1 VFPAGL
7 LRDKNQEH
15 RRCSAPAPASHSWL
29 ARPLAN
35 LGERPP
41 GEAPELF
48 GGRFGNF
55 RRRHPGLKF
64 REPAAEFGQVFGRK
78 FQDGFF
84 DVFDPHEARI
94 VVTAKERKRNPDA
107 ALPRSAR
114 RRVFRVWRQV
124 VGDFEPRRLAG
135 DEAVQFRPYRWI
147 VEKRKCDAV
156 LRRRRIG
163 KIRGRFPTR
172 GSENIRKNLRQEY
185 GMRVSRQAHTSFRV
199 LVTFQLTRRTGQRK
213 LISDYLKATE
223 PDAVASRRHR
233 RFLRKRFYS
242 AGVNDIWCQD
252 QHDKW
257 LRFGLFFHNNID
269 PFMMYNNWLKV
280 WWTVKNPRLI
290 ASYYFETVRKLGG
303 E

>member
-1 VFPAGL
+1 MDHYSQENYGL
-7 LRDKNQEH
+7 RCLPILSFTSVLQPLLHSSSTVKRLRRK
-15 RRCSAPAPASHSWL
+15 W
-29 ARPLAN
+29 
-35 LGERPP
+35 
-41 GEAPELF
+41 
-48 GGRFGNF
+48 
-55 RRRHPGLKF
+55 GLKST
-64 REPAAEFGQVFGRK
+64 Q
-78 FQDGFF
+78 QQN
-84 DVFDPHEARI
+84 H
-94 VVTAKERKRNPDA
+94 T
-107 ALPRSAR
+107 
-114 RRVFRVWRQV
+114 
-124 VGDFEPRRLAG
+124 FES
-135 DEAVQFRPYRWI
+135 I
-147 VEKRKCDAV
+147 KDAV
-156 LRRRRIG
+156 G
-163 KIRGRFPTR
+163 EIRGRFPTR